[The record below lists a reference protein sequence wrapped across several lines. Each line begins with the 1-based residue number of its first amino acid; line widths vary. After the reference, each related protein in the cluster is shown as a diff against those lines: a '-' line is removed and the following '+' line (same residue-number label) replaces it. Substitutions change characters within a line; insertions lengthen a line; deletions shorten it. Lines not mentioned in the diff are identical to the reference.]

1 MIADNFDKCH
11 ILRLFIPGSVY
22 GRNGNIADNIDT
34 LVPHFKHL
42 STRNRE
48 IVDSVS

>member
-1 MIADNFDKCH
+1 MPYFKAFYSQPLNSRH
-11 ILRLFIPGSVY
+11 
-22 GRNGNIADNIDT
+22 GNVADNIDT